1 MKPLMIDWKSKAL
14 EWDLEDPLAS
24 FRERFIHPPETIYL
38 DGNSLGKLP
47 HGVARDLE
55 ETIQKQWGQK
65 LIRSWNDHWFGLSN
79 RVSKKLAELLRV
91 TPTELIVGE
100 STSVRLFQ
108 IAQALAHTKCFPS
121 RLVTD
126 SLNFPTDSYILDAI
140 SKQTY
145 DAPTV
150 RVNYKDTLR
159 ADLNALKSKIDS
171 HPGIYCL
178 SLVSYQSGYAYPIK
192 QLNRYAAAN
201 NSLIIWDLSHAVGVL
216 DIDLKETETKA
227 AIGCTYKYL
236 NGGPG
241 APAFLY
247 VDAHILKQIENP
259 IAGWFGHARPF
270 NFESEYQPASTIQKM
285 AVGTPSILSL
295 VALEKGLELTL
306 EAGISKIRHKS
317 VLQSTFLYE
326 LVTARLEPLGIAIE
340 SPPESDQRGSHI
352 SISHP
357 EAWRITKALQKG
369 TPSIIPDF
377 RPDRFIRLGIA
388 PLYTRFSDLLIVID
402 RLEYILSTKEYLQ
415 FTLEKPHVT

>member
-1 MKPLMIDWKSKAL
+1 MNDWKSKAL
-14 EWDLEDPLAS
+14 ELDREDPLAS
-24 FRERFIHPPETIYL
+24 FRERFIHPPQTIYL

-47 HGVARDLE
+47 LGVAQDLE
-55 ETIQKQWGQK
+55 VTIQKHWGQN
-65 LIRSWNDHWFGLSN
+65 LVRSWNDNWFGLSE
-79 RVSKKLAELLRV
+79 RISKKLSDLLRV
-91 TPTELIVGE
+91 SPAELIVGE

-108 IAQALAHTKCFPS
+108 IAQALVHTKCFPS

-145 DAPTV
+145 DTPIV
-150 RVNYKDTLR
+150 RVTYKDTLR
-159 ADLNALKSKIDS
+159 ADLKALKAKIDS

-192 QLNRYAAAN
+192 LLNRHAAAN
-201 NSLIIWDLSHAVGVL
+201 SSLIIWDLSHAVGIL

-247 VDAHILKQIENP
+247 VDAQILKQIENP

-270 NFESEYQPASTIQKM
+270 NFESEYQPATTIQKM

-295 VALEKGLELTL
+295 VALEKGLEITL
-306 EAGISKIRHKS
+306 EAGISKIRYKS
-317 VLQSTFLYE
+317 LLQSTFLHE

-340 SPPESDQRGSHI
+340 SPAESNQRGSHI

-357 EAWRITKALQKG
+357 EAWRITQALQKG

-377 RPDRFIRLGIA
+377 RPDRFIRFGIA
-388 PLYTRFSDLLIVID
+388 PLYTRFLDLLIVID
-402 RLEYILSTKEYLQ
+402 RLEQILSTKEYLQ
-415 FTLEKPHVT
+415 FTLEKPKVT

>member
-1 MKPLMIDWKSKAL
+1 MNDWKSKAL

-259 IAGWFGHARPF
+259 IAGWFGHVPRP
-270 NFESEYQPASTIQKM
+270 E
-285 AVGTPSILSL
+285 GT
-295 VALEKGLELTL
+295 LTL
-306 EAGISKIRHKS
+306 AAK
-317 VLQSTFLYE
+317 
-326 LVTARLEPLGIAIE
+326 P
-340 SPPESDQRGSHI
+340 GSSGGA
-352 SISHP
+352 SI
-357 EAWRITKALQKG
+357 
-369 TPSIIPDF
+369 
-377 RPDRFIRLGIA
+377 
-388 PLYTRFSDLLIVID
+388 
-402 RLEYILSTKEYLQ
+402 
-415 FTLEKPHVT
+415 